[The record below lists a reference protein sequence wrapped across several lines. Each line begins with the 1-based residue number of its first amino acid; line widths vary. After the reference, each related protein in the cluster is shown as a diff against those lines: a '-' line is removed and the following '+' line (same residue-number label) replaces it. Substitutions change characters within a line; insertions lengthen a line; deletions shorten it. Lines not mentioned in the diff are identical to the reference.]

1 MKRDLLIKWRWR
13 ECWQGQLWPITLAL
27 TLIVACVFALAALVT
42 RVDKVMVDQGRS
54 ALGGDLVLVSN
65 QQAIPTELL
74 QQASQLGLT
83 YSLQTRIRTMA
94 FSDNA
99 MQLVS
104 VKAMQSDF
112 PLRGELQLDPNPVH
126 HHSDSQT
133 SAFYN
138 HVEPNQLWLAER
150 LFNLLDVKVGDTV
163 AIGDAELT
171 VSGLI
176 AQDPELSFNPFN
188 QMPTVIIHLNDLAK
202 TGASLEGAR
211 LSYRAYFKGKDSAL
225 KQLQKMPLTPSQR
238 WLSEQSQ
245 GRTAE
250 FLNKAQQ
257 YLSLTLLLVLLMASA
272 TLVLTSQHYSNSQ
285 RDTVAMLKSL
295 GASRSWLKRWLAGQ
309 LLMLFG
315 LASSLGLVAGIALEQ
330 LLRLPLVDLLPDPL
344 PSIGFAPWLISI
356 GVALLVGLPSMGI
369 SLLRLLDTPATAII
383 QTESNQAKSIW
394 PFALLLLP
402 LLSLL
407 FWFGSNT
414 LMWLTLIGLVLLLL
428 VLGGIGLMVTK
439 LLQKKQ
445 WGPAM
450 TLALSR
456 LNRSKAASIAQLG
469 ALTCSLM
476 LLSVI
481 WLLRSDLLDNWQQ
494 TLPPDAAN
502 VFAINIAPEQVEPY
516 IAQLEQWQLPHSLAY
531 PVIRGRLIQR
541 NDEVL
546 QSSQAEQD
554 EEQQKEKDPALR
566 RELNFTWLDELP
578 SHNDVVA
585 GEWTRQS
592 GVSVERDI
600 AQRLSIELGDTL
612 HFTVNSQTFS
622 AKVNSIRAVEW
633 RNMKPNFYFIFS
645 PDVLTNLPATWLV
658 SYRVE
663 QGQSDL
669 LNQLARDYPT
679 VSLLDL
685 RTMANQ
691 IQSLL
696 SQVAW
701 SLTVLASLAVISGLL
716 LVLTL
721 LRLSVSQRQRE
732 IKLYRTLGASKKRI
746 SATLWAEYGIMAGIA
761 GMCAAMGAQAVIASM
776 VKWGFEMPPQMHWWL
791 FAALPLI
798 AVGLI
803 YLITQ
808 SMFKQLLAP
817 LRA

>member
-1 MKRDLLIKWRWR
+1 MKGNLLIKWRWR

-65 QQAIPTELL
+65 QQAISPELL
-74 QQASQLGLT
+74 NQARELGLQ

-94 FSDNA
+94 FSDNG

-112 PLRGELQLDPNPVH
+112 PLRGELVLDPNPINSH
-126 HHSDSQT
+126 ANNGNAT
-133 SAFYN
+133 FYG

-188 QMPTVIIHLNDLAK
+188 QMPTVIIHLDDLAK

-225 KQLQKMPLTPSQR
+225 KQLQQAAITPSQR
-238 WLSEQSQ
+238 WISEQSQ

-272 TLVLTSQHYSNSQ
+272 TLVLTSQHYSNTQ

-315 LASSLGLVAGIALEQ
+315 LASSLGLVAGIALEL
-330 LLRLPLVDLLPDPL
+330 LLRLPLKDLLPDPL
-344 PSIGFAPWLISI
+344 PSIGLTPWLISI

-369 SLLRLLDTPATAII
+369 SLLRLLNTPATAII
-383 QTESNQAKSIW
+383 QAGTNQAKSYW

-414 LMWLTLIGLVLLLL
+414 LMWVTLIGLVLLLII
-428 VLGGIGLMVTK
+428 LGGIGLLVTK

-445 WGPAM
+445 WGPAV

-502 VFAINIAPEQVEPY
+502 VFAINIAPDQVEPY
-516 IAQLEQWQLPHSLAY
+516 INQLEQWQMPHSLAY
-531 PVIRGRLIQR
+531 PVIRGRLTQR

-546 QSSQAEQD
+546 QSSQAAQD
-554 EEQQKEKDPALR
+554 EAQQSEKDPALR
-566 RELNFTWLDELP
+566 RELNFTWLASLP
-578 SHNDVVA
+578 SHNEVVA
-585 GEWTRQS
+585 GEWTTQG
-592 GVSVERDI
+592 GVSVEQEI

-612 HFTVNSQTFS
+612 HFSVNSQTFS

-645 PDVLTNLPATWLV
+645 PDVLADLPATWLI

-663 QGQSDL
+663 QAQSDL

-679 VSLLDL
+679 VSVLDL

-696 SQVAW
+696 GQVAW

-746 SATLWAEYGIMAGIA
+746 SATLWAEYGIMAVIA
-761 GMCAAMGAQAVIASM
+761 GLCAAAGAQAVIASM
-776 VKWGFEMPPQMHWWL
+776 VKWGFEMSPQMHWWL
-791 FAALPLI
+791 FAALPVI
-798 AVGLI
+798 AIGLI